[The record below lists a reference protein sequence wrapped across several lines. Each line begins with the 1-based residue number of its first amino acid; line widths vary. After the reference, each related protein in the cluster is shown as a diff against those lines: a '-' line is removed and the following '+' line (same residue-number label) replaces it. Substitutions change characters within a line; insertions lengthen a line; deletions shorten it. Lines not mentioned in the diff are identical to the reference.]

1 LKSPCATRVE
11 RARLSFAAIVALI
24 IMSSP
29 FASVA
34 RAADPEVAITTRDGE
49 RVIVTLD
56 DFDNKRMLFK
66 LKSGKKKQEVGL
78 GGIARIEFAP
88 WDTLARPLVD
98 DTLDVFTFRD
108 GAKLKGVFRD
118 ANGSE
123 VNALMGMAQSEQKYA
138 FKLLRSIDLS
148 ETPLEVDRRIW
159 GKGGFEFLNNMLES
173 NLASEAV
180 ASIESEEPIL
190 EDAQIEAYLKSFGQ
204 SLAARS
210 KRPDIEYTFKVVNRR
225 TMNAFTVGG
234 GHVYIYR
241 GLLES
246 LNSEA
251 ELAGVLGHEIGH
263 NVGRHTVRALY
274 KNLLAAGLVG
284 VGGELLKGDDEGSNA
299 EVDKLADVVTEFI
312 TSKYSRD
319 DEREA
324 DYLGF
329 YNVLRTGYDPHGMV
343 SVFETLNRA
352 YPDRPDFRS
361 MYLASHPS
369 NEERIENVGA
379 ELDRMGG
386 PRGQKDS
393 PAFQAMRK
401 RLMGLPR
408 PMIPVGMLSDT
419 LGVDPL
425 THTMRVVAPEDTTV
439 RNLVLRGFFKAQ
451 GGSGNDVRMLVMRS
465 VDYLNYK
472 NGHPYRAIY
481 DSGKLTAAEFRIAMP
496 TKESW
501 IVVLDN
507 TFSLMTPKVVE
518 VQAVLEGE
526 E

>member
-1 LKSPCATRVE
+1 MRWTLVPLV
-11 RARLSFAAIVALI
+11 VALV
-24 IMSSP
+24 MLVP
-29 FASVA
+29 AA
-34 RAADPEVAITTRDGE
+34 HAADPEVALTTRDGE
-49 RVIVTLD
+49 RVVVTLD

-66 LKSGKKKQEVGL
+66 LKSGKKKQEVAL
-78 GGIARIEFAP
+78 GAIARIEFAP
-88 WDTLARPLVD
+88 YDTLARPLVD

-118 ANGSE
+118 ANGNE
-123 VNALMGMAQSEQKYA
+123 VNALMGQAQSEQKYA
-138 FKLLRSIDLS
+138 FKLLRSVDLS
-148 ETPLEVDRRIW
+148 VTPLDVDRRIW
-159 GKGGFEFLNNMLES
+159 GKGGFEFLNNFLES
-173 NLASEAV
+173 TLSSEA
-180 ASIESEEPIL
+180 AAAIESDEPL
-190 EDAQIEAYLKSFGQ
+190 LGDREIEAYLNGLGQ

-234 GHVYIYR
+234 GQIYIYR

-284 VGGELLKGDDEGSNA
+284 VGGELVKGDDEGSNA
-299 EVDKLADVVTEFI
+299 EIDKLAEVVTEFI

-361 MYLASHPS
+361 VYLASHPS
-369 NEERIENVGA
+369 NEERIETIGA
-379 ELDRMGG
+379 EIDRMGG
-386 PRGQKDS
+386 TRGQQDS

-408 PMIPVGMLSDT
+408 PRILIGTIADTVAVGALDRT
-419 LGVDPL
+419 
-425 THTMRVVAPEDTTV
+425 A
-439 RNLVLRGFFKAQ
+439 LVLSPADSSLRGITCRGTFHAE
-451 GGSGNDVRMLVMRS
+451 GGMGNDIRVLAMRMI
-465 VDYLNYK
+465 DYENYK
-472 NGHPYRAIY
+472 NGHPYKAIY
-481 DSGKLTAAEFRIAMP
+481 DSGKLTAAEFKFAIP
-496 TKESW
+496 DNGEYV
-501 IVVLDN
+501 IVFDN
-507 TFSLMTPKVVE
+507 TFSLMTPKAVDI
-518 VQAVLEGE
+518 QAVVDGDE
-526 E
+526 

>member
-1 LKSPCATRVE
+1 MTSPRPLREVLGGLVLRPCVG
-11 RARLSFAAIVALI
+11 LVLALFV
-24 IMSSP
+24 SAVP
-29 FASVA
+29 A
-34 RAADPEVAITTRDGE
+34 RAADPEVAITSRDGQ

-56 DFDNKRMLFK
+56 DFDNKRLLFK
-66 LKSGKKKQEVGL
+66 LKSGKRKQEVAL
-78 GGIARIEFAP
+78 AGIARIEFAP
-88 WDTLARPLVD
+88 FDTLARPIVD
-98 DTLDVFTFRD
+98 DTLDVFRFRD
-108 GAKLKGVFRD
+108 GAKLKGVLRD
-118 ANGSE
+118 LSGSE
-123 VNALMGMAQSEQKYA
+123 ADALMGEAHSEQKYGYRQLA
-138 FKLLRSIDLS
+138 SIDLS
-148 ETPLEVDRRIW
+148 ETPLDVDRRIW
-159 GKGGFEFLNNMLES
+159 GRGGFEFLNNMLEGS
-173 NLASEAV
+173 LASQASEA
-180 ASIESEEPIL
+180 IESEGPML
-190 EDAQIEAYLKSFGQ
+190 EDAQVETYLNGLGQ

-210 KRPDIEYTFKVVNRR
+210 KRPDLAYTFKVVNRR

-234 GHVYIYR
+234 GHIYIYR

-251 ELAGVLGHEIGH
+251 ELAGVLAHEIGH

-274 KNLLAAGLVG
+274 KELLAAGLVG
-284 VGGELLKGDDEGSNA
+284 VGGELFKGDDAASNA
-299 EVDKLADVVTEFI
+299 QVDQLTEVVTEFI

-329 YNVLRTGYDPHGMV
+329 YDVLRSGYDPHGMV
-343 SVFETLNRA
+343 SLFETLDRA
-352 YPDRPDFRS
+352 SPDRPDFRS

-379 ELDRMGG
+379 ELDRIGG

-401 RLMGLPR
+401 RLMSLPR
-408 PMIPVGMLSDT
+408 PMIPVGLLSDT
-419 LGVDPL
+419 LGVQPL
-425 THTMRVVAPEDTTV
+425 THTMQIVTAEDTTV

-481 DSGKLTAAEFRIAMP
+481 DSGKLTAAEFRIALP
-496 TKESW
+496 AKEPY

-507 TFSLMTPKVVE
+507 TFSLMTPKAVE
-518 VQAVLEGE
+518 VQAILEGE